1 MRDACLEYLALEPDE
16 VLGLSGRYVKLEAG
30 GATGVWVYLGGSRDY
45 ILVEGLYC
53 SCPSMAGSLL
63 KGGWGC
69 KHLRGLKAAVS
80 SGRFRRV
87 AMEPREVGRVVME
100 VYASGLAV
108 TVRRRL
114 ASGG

>member
-1 MRDACLEYLALEPDE
+1 MQAFER
-16 VLGLSGRYVKLEAG
+16 
-30 GATGVWVYLGGSRDY
+30 
-45 ILVEGLYC
+45 
-53 SCPSMAGSLL
+53 
-63 KGGWGC
+63 
-69 KHLRGLKAAVS
+69 LKAAVS

>member
-16 VLGLSGRYVKLEAG
+16 VLGHSGRFVRLEPG
-30 GATGVWVYLGGSRDY
+30 GGQGVWVYLGESRDY

-53 SCPSMAGSLL
+53 SCPSMAGSLV

-87 AMEPREVGRVVME
+87 SVEPGEVRQVVLE
-100 VYASGLAV
+100 VYSTGLAV

-114 ASGG
+114 SAG